1 MHFSSVINLPAVC
14 LKTSTEAKM
23 FANCVRLS
31 RGATATKTIARYY
44 AAATPQAQQQQTKQI
59 VLSKS
64 RSFLLT
70 VRGYHCCSQKIS
82 STLPVCLAN
91 SLTNYSVT
99 SKRDFAKMA
108 LKSFQE
114 HQVVPD
120 VIDTAPTEV
129 LSVSYE
135 GGQQVKEGN
144 VLTPTQVQNK
154 PQLSWNADANAL
166 YTVCMTDPDA
176 PSRKEPTFRE
186 WHHWLVVNVPGSKV
200 SEGEVLSDYIGSGP
214 PQGTGLH
221 RYVFLVYKQPG
232 KLTCDE
238 KRLPD
243 NSGDGRGGFKIAN
256 FAKKYNLGN
265 PVAGNF
271 YQAEWD
277 DYVPKLY
284 AKLEG
289 K

>member
-1 MHFSSVINLPAVC
+1 
-14 LKTSTEAKM
+14 M
-23 FANCVRLS
+23 FVRLS
-31 RGATATKTIARYY
+31 RCATKTTKAFIKYH
-44 AAATPQAQQQQTKQI
+44 AAATPAQTQQHQI

-64 RSFLLT
+64 RSFLLA
-70 VRGYHCCSQKIS
+70 VRSYHCCSQKIS
-82 STLPVCLAN
+82 STLPVCLSKSSAN
-91 SLTNYSVT
+91 ISVAI
-99 SKRDFAKMA
+99 KRDFAKMS

-114 HQVVPD
+114 HEVVPD

-129 LSVSYE
+129 LSVTY
-135 GGQQVKEGN
+135 GDLQVKEGN

-200 SEGEVLSDYIGSGP
+200 SDGEVLSDYIGSGP

-221 RYVFLVYKQPG
+221 RYVFLVYKQPS
-232 KLTCDE
+232 KLSCDE

-243 NSGDGRGGFKIAN
+243 NSGDGRGGFKIAA
-256 FAKKYNLGN
+256 FAKKYQLGN
-265 PVAGNF
+265 PIAGNF

>member
-1 MHFSSVINLPAVC
+1 MVLNGYYP
-14 LKTSTEAKM
+14 EM
-23 FANCVRLS
+23 FANCSRLS
-31 RGATATKTIARYY
+31 PRIATAKSISRCY
-44 AAATPQAQQQQTKQI
+44 AAATAQTQQQNP
-59 VLSKS
+59 VLLSKS
-64 RSFLLT
+64 RSFFFA
-70 VRGYHCCSQKIS
+70 VRRYHCCSQKIPS
-82 STLPVCLAN
+82 ALPVCLID
-91 SLTNYSVT
+91 SLTNFRVYL
-99 SKRDFAKMA
+99 KRNFAKMA

-120 VIDTAPTEV
+120 VIDSAPTEV
-129 LSVSYE
+129 VNIAYGDL
-135 GGQQVKEGN
+135 QVKEGN

-154 PQLSWNADANAL
+154 PQLSWNSDANAL

-186 WHHWLVVNVPGSKV
+186 WHHWLVVNVPGSNV
-200 SEGEVLSDYIGSGP
+200 NEGEVLSDYIGSGP
-214 PQGTGLH
+214 PPGTGLH
-221 RYVFLVYKQPG
+221 RYVFLVFKQPS
-232 KLTCDE
+232 KLSCDE
-238 KRLPD
+238 KRLPN
-243 NSGDGRGGFKIAN
+243 NSGDGRGCFKISA
-256 FAKKYNLGN
+256 FAKKYQLGN